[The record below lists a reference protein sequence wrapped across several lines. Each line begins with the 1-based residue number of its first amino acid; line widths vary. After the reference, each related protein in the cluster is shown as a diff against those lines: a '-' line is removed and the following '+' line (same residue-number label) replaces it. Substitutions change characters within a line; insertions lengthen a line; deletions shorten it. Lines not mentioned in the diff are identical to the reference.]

1 MGLWSRLVE
10 RVAGA
15 EIDRLVSLKVRES
28 LPAGLV
34 DQDDQLWRRV
44 TRTSRFSEDAFVQE
58 VSLMQVY
65 KLYTCNP
72 LAKWLLEMTRDL
84 ITAEGVEVT
93 SEDDR
98 VSEVLQSFWH
108 HDLNLMDINLPQM
121 VLELGLWGEQC
132 WPAFVPD
139 AGGIVSLG
147 LISSDMIKSV
157 VHDPGNCALPI
168 GVCLKDASGQAGA
181 KLRIIYNKPDDEL
194 FTQRVQDIRA
204 NEFVD
209 GECFWF
215 KINTTRESPRGLSDL
230 FTLSDWLDGYESM
243 LFNLRDR
250 DEDLRAFAWD
260 VTLVGM
266 DQQQINAWMAATEK
280 PKPGSWFGHNENVI
294 LEPKTPQLHAGD
306 TTLHSRLYRNHILGA
321 MGFGEHW
328 YGGQSNSNLAT
339 AEATH
344 TPTFKRYT
352 QRQRYV
358 KYMLEHVI
366 NYQLRIAAE
375 GGLIDA
381 DKQDDYKIEMPQ
393 MVTEDLTKIA
403 ASLTQLTGAAAQAV
417 DLGWIQA
424 DTAQRLFATVASRL
438 GVDVPQDP
446 ITAKERAH
454 STPDYDDTEVASL
467 GPTSGSD
474 SDADVD
480 AEGKL
485 NEALRLFHLHQR
497 PYENWE

>member
-10 RVAGA
+10 RLAGT
-15 EIDRLVSLKVRES
+15 EIDRLVSLRVRES

-44 TRTSRFSEDAFVQE
+44 SRTSRFAEDAFVQE
-58 VSLMQVY
+58 ISLQQVY

-98 VSEVLQSFWH
+98 VAEVLQSFWH

-147 LISSDMIKSV
+147 LVSSDMIKSV

-168 GVCLKDASGQAGA
+168 GVVLKDASGQPGA
-181 KLRIIYNKPDDEL
+181 KLKIIYNKPDAEL
-194 FTQRVQDIRA
+194 FTPRVQDLRA
-204 NEFVD
+204 HEYTD

-215 KINTTRESPRGLSDL
+215 KINTTRESSRGLSDL
-230 FTLSDWLDGYESM
+230 FTLSDWLDGYESL

-250 DEDLRAFAWD
+250 DDDLRAFAWD
-260 VTLVGM
+260 VTLMGL
-266 DQQQINAWMAATEK
+266 DQQQINAWLANTPK
-280 PKPGSWFGHNENVI
+280 PEPGSWFAHNENVI
-294 LEPKTPQLHAGD
+294 LDPKTPELHAGD
-306 TTLHSRLYRNHILGA
+306 TTMHASMYRKHITSS
-321 MGFGEHW
+321 MGFPIHW
-328 YGGQSNSNLAT
+328 FGGADESNLAT

-344 TPTFKRYT
+344 PPVFKRYL

-358 KYMLEHVI
+358 KYMLDHVLK
-366 NYQLRIAAE
+366 YQLRIAVE
-375 GGLIDA
+375 GGLIHA
-381 DKQDDYKIEMPQ
+381 DKQDQYKIEMPQ
-393 MVTEDLTKIA
+393 MVTEDLTKIS
-403 ASLTQLTGAAAQAV
+403 ASLTQLTAACAQAV
-417 DLGWIQA
+417 DLGWIEA

-446 ITAKERAH
+446 IKAKERAH
-454 STPDYDDTEVASL
+454 TTPDYADTD
-467 GPTSGSD
+467 TDTDSD
-474 SDADVD
+474 SDNAADAQDRQSEAAVNGFTR
-480 AEGKL
+480 AWEG
-485 NEALRLFHLHQR
+485 
-497 PYENWE
+497 WD